1 LEPQKHAAAR
11 PVRDPVDNRRQ
22 PRFKLET
29 QISINSRT
37 CGQLNGH
44 TVDISES
51 GISAILLIE
60 VPLHEVVELEFTLPL
75 GPVKVYAMV
84 RQRNAFRYG
93 FQFVETDSARQ
104 IIHATCRQLDV
115 EQALL
120 GDL

>member
-1 LEPQKHAAAR
+1 MEPQKHTAAR
-11 PVRDPVDNRRQ
+11 PAGDPVDNRRQ
-22 PRFKLET
+22 PRFKFET

-37 CGQLNGH
+37 CGHLKGH

-51 GISAILLIE
+51 GVSAILPIE
-60 VPLHEVVELEFTLPL
+60 VPLDEIVELEFTLPL
-75 GPVKVYAMV
+75 GPVSVYAMV

-93 FQFVETDSARQ
+93 FQFVQTDFARK
-104 IIHATCRQLDV
+104 IIHATCRQLSV